1 MPEFKITGPDGRKFT
16 VKAQDGVD
24 KDAAVNHVI
33 ETYYSSA
40 PESRK
45 DLTFM
50 EKVKDSPVGGFAR
63 GLRDVVDGGAQLL
76 TRGLEGIS
84 PAGSDM
90 EKFFKGERERV
101 EAINNE
107 AERDYQ
113 QNFRRGN
120 MEGLDVGRL
129 AGNIASSLPVAA
141 ALPMAAATAPMKAR
155 VLAGAVSGGASSAL
169 QPVMEQDQGD
179 FLENKLG
186 QVAIGGVTGAA
197 SPFIAD
203 AIGKVVSKFAGK
215 VRGAPSDANITL
227 NLQGEFAK
235 QGIDFSKLSDQVKAS
250 MVADAKKA
258 LSAGGQLDPEVLARK
273 ADFEELGMKPT
284 LGQILREK
292 DPGQFQFEKNTVGI
306 QGAGESIGQ
315 RFTEQ
320 NAQLIQRLN
329 EMRAGQGLDKFQA
342 AANVIDELKAVDAT
356 RNANVGALYDQARAA
371 AGINTPLNPSNFAQS
386 LNNTLDEAMVGD
398 ALPAGVRKAINQ
410 IATGEMPFTIQ
421 KAEQL
426 RQAINGQI
434 TNMPSRENFALS
446 AVNRALQNEIDNVG
460 SQAGDE
466 AAQAFKAARAAAS
479 ERFKQIETSAPL
491 KAAIEG
497 MEPDKFIQKF
507 VINGNAKDLL
517 TLRANLQDN
526 PAMWEEIRGQVID
539 HLKFEKALNR
549 SADEVGQFSQ
559 SMFKKGLA
567 NIGDAK
573 LKILFS
579 PDEVAQ
585 LKRIARV
592 GEFIDVI
599 PKGAKINNSGTSQA
613 VANLLSRASGVPYLR
628 ELVANPIQNFRMQGQ
643 VNSAL
648 NPSLNAVSGPATLDP
663 ELVRRLSL
671 PLSVSG
677 YPTVKG
683 LLE

>member
-120 MEGLDVGRL
+120 LEGLDVGRL

-155 VLAGAVSGGASSAL
+155 VLAGALSGGASSAL

-186 QVAIGGVTGAA
+186 QVGIGAVTGAA

-215 VRGAPSDANITL
+215 VKGVPSDANITL

-235 QGIDFSKLSDQVKAS
+235 QGVDFSKLSDQVKAS
-250 MVADAKKA
+250 MIADAKKA
-258 LSAGGQLDPEVLARK
+258 LAAGGQLDPEVLARK

-292 DPGQFQFEKNTVGI
+292 DPRQFQFEKNTVGI

-329 EMRAGQGLDKFQA
+329 EMRTGQGLDKFQA
-342 AANVIDELKAVDAT
+342 AANVIDELKAMDAA

-371 AGINTPLNPSNFAQS
+371 AGVTTPLNPSNFAQS

-491 KAAIEG
+491 KAAIDG

-507 VINGNAKDLL
+507 VINGKAKDLL

-526 PAMWEEIRGQVID
+526 PGLWDEIRGQVID

-549 SADEVGQFSQ
+549 SSDEVGQFSQ
-559 SMFKKGLA
+559 SMFKKGLD

-579 PDEVAQ
+579 PEEVAQ

>member
-1 MPEFKITGPDGRKFT
+1 VPEFKITGPDGRKFT

-33 ETYYSSA
+33 ETYYSA

-203 AIGKVVSKFAGK
+203 AIGKVVSQFAGK
-215 VRGAPSDANITL
+215 VRGVPSDANITL

-235 QGIDFSKLSDQVKAS
+235 QGVDFSKLSDQVKAS
-250 MVADAKKA
+250 LIADAKKA
-258 LSAGGQLDPEVLARK
+258 LSAGGQLDPQALARK

-329 EMRAGQGLDKFQA
+329 ELRAGQGLDKFQA
-342 AANVIDELKAVDAT
+342 AQGILGHLKGVDDARNSAV
-356 RNANVGALYDQARAA
+356 NALYDKAKNA
-371 AGINTPLNPSNFAQS
+371 AGVNTPLNPRQFVESVNNVIEREFA
-386 LNNTLDEAMVGD
+386 GD
-398 ALPAGVRKAINQ
+398 LIPDGIMNAINNVSNGN
-410 IATGEMPFTIQ
+410 IPFTIG
-421 KAEQL
+421 KAEQI
-426 RQAINGQI
+426 RRAINGRI
-434 TNMPSRENFALS
+434 GKTNDANVKFALGL
-446 AVNRALQNEIDNVG
+446 VNDEIQNIID
-460 SQAGDE
+460 QAGSLAGRE
-466 AAQAFKAARAAAS
+466 AADAFKAARAAAS
-479 ERFKQIETSAPL
+479 QRFKQIEGSAPL
-491 KAAIEG
+491 KAAIDG

-517 TLRANLQDN
+517 TIRANLQNN
-526 PAMWEEIRGQVID
+526 PALWDEIRGQVID

-549 SADEVGQFSQ
+549 SSDEVGQFSQ
-559 SMFKKGLA
+559 SMFKKGLD

>member
-1 MPEFKITGPDGRKFT
+1 
-16 VKAQDGVD
+16 
-24 KDAAVNHVI
+24 
-33 ETYYSSA
+33 
-40 PESRK
+40 
-45 DLTFM
+45 
-50 EKVKDSPVGGFAR
+50 
-63 GLRDVVDGGAQLL
+63 
-76 TRGLEGIS
+76 
-84 PAGSDM
+84 
-90 EKFFKGERERV
+90 
-101 EAINNE
+101 
-107 AERDYQ
+107 
-113 QNFRRGN
+113 
-120 MEGLDVGRL
+120 
-129 AGNIASSLPVAA
+129 
-141 ALPMAAATAPMKAR
+141 
-155 VLAGAVSGGASSAL
+155 
-169 QPVMEQDQGD
+169 
-179 FLENKLG
+179 
-186 QVAIGGVTGAA
+186 
-197 SPFIAD
+197 
-203 AIGKVVSKFAGK
+203 
-215 VRGAPSDANITL
+215 
-227 NLQGEFAK
+227 
-235 QGIDFSKLSDQVKAS
+235 
-250 MVADAKKA
+250 
-258 LSAGGQLDPEVLARK
+258 
-273 ADFEELGMKPT
+273 
-284 LGQILREK
+284 
-292 DPGQFQFEKNTVGI
+292 
-306 QGAGESIGQ
+306 
-315 RFTEQ
+315 
-320 NAQLIQRLN
+320 
-329 EMRAGQGLDKFQA
+329 
-342 AANVIDELKAVDAT
+342 
-356 RNANVGALYDQARAA
+356 
-371 AGINTPLNPSNFAQS
+371 
-386 LNNTLDEAMVGD
+386 MVGD

-434 TNMPSRENFALS
+434 TNMPSRENFALQ

-507 VINGNAKDLL
+507 VINGKAKDLL

-526 PAMWEEIRGQVID
+526 PALWDEIRGQVID

-549 SADEVGQFSQ
+549 SSDEVGQFSQ
-559 SMFKKGLA
+559 SMFKKGLD

-579 PDEVAQ
+579 PEEVAQ

-648 NPSLNAVSGPATLDP
+648 NPSLNAVSNPTTLDP